1 MRKTL
6 ACIGGLAAAL
16 VAMAPPA
23 IAQPLPP
30 GDYRSR
36 CRDIAMN
43 GLFLSATCGGV
54 RGGGQS
60 SINVQ
65 SCPGNNITVDASGA
79 LVCAGVAG
87 ARPPGPG
94 YPGGPG
100 HPGGPGG
107 PGYPG
112 GPGGPGYGRD
122 VAVVFGKKNWGGQAQ
137 RIDGPVA
144 NLNNFGMNDRV
155 RSIRLERRSGPWL
168 VCSDA
173 NFRGRC
179 QRIDTDLAD
188 TRQIGMDRSIS
199 SLRPLR
205 QPR

>member
-6 ACIGGLAAAL
+6 AGVGGLAAAL
-16 VAMAPPA
+16 VSMAPPA
-23 IAQPLPP
+23 TAQTLPP
-30 GDYRSR
+30 GDYQSR
-36 CRDIAMN
+36 CRNISLN
-43 GLFLSATCGGV
+43 GQFLSATCGGA

-60 SINVQ
+60 SINIA
-65 SCPGNNITVDASGA
+65 SCPGAHITVDASGA

-87 ARPPGPG
+87 GRPPGPG
-94 YPGGPG
+94 
-100 HPGGPGG
+100 HPGG

-122 VAVVFGKKNWGGQAQ
+122 VAVVFAKKNWGGQAQ

-188 TRQIGMDRSIS
+188 TRQIGLDRSIS

-205 QPR
+205 EPR

>member
-6 ACIGGLAAAL
+6 ALIGGLAAAMVSL
-16 VAMAPPA
+16 APPA
-23 IAQPLPP
+23 MAQPLPP

-43 GLFLSATCGGV
+43 GQFLSATCSGA

-60 SINVQ
+60 SINVL
-65 SCPGNNITVDASGA
+65 SCPGSNISVDASGA
-79 LVCAGVAG
+79 LACAGVVG
-87 ARPPGPG
+87 GRPPTGPGYPDGPG

-100 HPGGPGG
+100 YSG
-107 PGYPG
+107 G
-112 GPGGPGYGRD
+112 GPGGPGYGGRD
-122 VAVVFGKKNWGGQAQ
+122 IAVVFAKKNFGGQAQ
-137 RIDGPVA
+137 RIDGAVA
-144 NLNNFGMNDRV
+144 NLENFGMNDRI

-188 TRQIGMDRSIS
+188 TRRIGMDRSIS
-199 SLRPLR
+199 SLRPLAR
-205 QPR
+205 

>member
-1 MRKTL
+1 MVTM
-6 ACIGGLAAAL
+6 
-16 VAMAPPA
+16 VPPA
-23 IAQPLPP
+23 VAQPLPP

-43 GLFLSATCGGV
+43 GLFLSATCGGA

-65 SCPGNNITVDASGA
+65 SCPGANISVDASGA

-87 ARPPGPG
+87 GRPPPPGPGTGYPGGPGNPG

-100 HPGGPGG
+100 
-107 PGYPG
+107 
-112 GPGGPGYGRD
+112 YGRNAIT
-122 VAVVFGKKNWGGQAQ
+122 VYAKKNFGGGSQ
-137 RIDGPVA
+137 RFDYAIG
-144 NLNNFGMNDRV
+144 NLGNTGLNDRI

-168 VCSDA
+168 VCEDA

-179 QRIDTDLAD
+179 QQIDRSVSD
-188 TRQIGMDRSIS
+188 TRKIGMDRAIS
-199 SLRPLR
+199 SFRPLR
-205 QPR
+205 